1 MDSQM
6 ETFAIP
12 LALDAEVEKTLFNA
26 GSSQLAS
33 FLGSRNRHPVVIY
46 VTPLADHSHF
56 YECIGLA
63 KKFVQVFL

>member
-26 GSSQLAS
+26 GSYQLAS

-56 YECIGLA
+56 
-63 KKFVQVFL
+63 